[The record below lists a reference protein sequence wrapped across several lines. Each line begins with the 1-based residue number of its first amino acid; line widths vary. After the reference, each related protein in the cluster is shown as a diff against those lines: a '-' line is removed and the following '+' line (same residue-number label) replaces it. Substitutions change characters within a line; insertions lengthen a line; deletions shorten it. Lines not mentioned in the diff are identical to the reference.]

1 MTREGG
7 LKLCIHERREELFDD
22 DQHKSKV
29 HQADRIIC
37 KTKLI
42 KVNSLFLELSDWN
55 MVEIMHSREKEREE
69 LFNCDYKKVDRPVCR
84 SKLIKVKSLC

>member
-1 MTREGG
+1 
-7 LKLCIHERREELFDD
+7 
-22 DQHKSKV
+22 
-29 HQADRIIC
+29 
-37 KTKLI
+37 
-42 KVNSLFLELSDWN
+42 

>member
-42 KVNSLFLELSDWN
+42 KVNSLFLELSD
-55 MVEIMHSREKEREE
+55 
-69 LFNCDYKKVDRPVCR
+69 
-84 SKLIKVKSLC
+84 